1 MDPTCEIPKG
11 RHLAPHE
18 FPDPAID
25 AAPTAEPQTAVL
37 AGGCFWCVEA
47 VFKEI
52 DGVLEVTSGYSGG
65 TSQTADYE
73 TVCSGRTNH
82 AEAVEVRFDPNRV
95 SYGQLLKVFFSV
107 AHDPTQLNRQGAD
120 QGRQYRSAVFYA
132 DEEQKRVAEAYIQ
145 QLNAAGAYD
154 SPVVTEVAPLEAF
167 YQAEAYHQDYAERH
181 PMQPYVMFAQGGQAA
196 QALRGPPEGVTL
208 VHVREAGPKAS
219 SVPPGEVF
227 SGDQRAA
234 APERRHAPQAT
245 VRVADIGATHVAAE
259 LARRARGAGAAA
271 GLDEQ
276 GGRRQVAGRLGLPAR
291 ESGQELRGRGIGH
304 RGRRRLRHGLRE
316 RDESEKG
323 EEDENGLLHR
333 IISL

>member
-82 AEAVEVRFDPNRV
+82 AEAIEVRFDPRRV

-120 QGRQYRSAVFYA
+120 QGRQYRSAIFYT
-132 DEEQKRVAEAYIQ
+132 DEEQRRVAEAYIQ

-154 SPVVTEVAPLEAF
+154 SPIVTEVASLEAF
-167 YQAEAYHQDYAERH
+167 YEAEAYHQDYAERH
-181 PMQPYVMFAQGGQAA
+181 PMQPYILFTSTPKVAKLRKHFADR
-196 QALRGPPEGVTL
+196 L
-208 VHVREAGPKAS
+208 KA
-219 SVPPGEVF
+219 
-227 SGDQRAA
+227 
-234 APERRHAPQAT
+234 
-245 VRVADIGATHVAAE
+245 
-259 LARRARGAGAAA
+259 
-271 GLDEQ
+271 
-276 GGRRQVAGRLGLPAR
+276 
-291 ESGQELRGRGIGH
+291 
-304 RGRRRLRHGLRE
+304 
-316 RDESEKG
+316 
-323 EEDENGLLHR
+323 
-333 IISL
+333 

>member
-52 DGVLEVTSGYSGG
+52 EGVLEVTSGYSGG

-82 AEAVEVRFDPNRV
+82 AEAIEVHFDPRRV

-120 QGRQYRSAVFYA
+120 QGRQYRSAVFYT

-154 SPVVTEVAPLEAF
+154 SPIVTEVAPMEAF

-181 PMQPYVMFAQGGQAA
+181 PMQPYVMFTSTPKVAK
-196 QALRGPPEGVTL
+196 LRK
-208 VHVREAGPKAS
+208 H
-219 SVPPGEVF
+219 F
-227 SGDQRAA
+227 
-234 APERRHAPQAT
+234 
-245 VRVADIGATHVAAE
+245 AD
-259 LARRARGAGAAA
+259 
-271 GLDEQ
+271 
-276 GGRRQVAGRLGLPAR
+276 RL
-291 ESGQELRGRGIGH
+291 
-304 RGRRRLRHGLRE
+304 
-316 RDESEKG
+316 KT
-323 EEDENGLLHR
+323 
-333 IISL
+333 